1 MHILFVV
8 NDPPYGTERTY
19 NALRHANALAKAPDT
34 SVKIFL
40 MADAVQAARR
50 GQTTP
55 TGYYNLERMLTVAIR
70 QGTQCG
76 ACGSCMDARGVTD
89 EDLIVGV
96 HRSSMDELAAWTRD
110 ADKVLVY

>member
-1 MHILFVV
+1 
-8 NDPPYGTERTY
+8 
-19 NALRHANALAKAPDT
+19 
-34 SVKIFL
+34 

-55 TGYYNLERMLTVAIR
+55 TGYYNLERMLTIPVR
-70 QGTQCG
+70 QGSQCG

-89 EDLIVGV
+89 EDLVFGV
-96 HRSSMDELAAWTRD
+96 RRSSMDELAAWTRD

>member
-1 MHILFVV
+1 MQFLFVI

-19 NALRHANALAKAPDT
+19 NALRHANALAKAPET

-40 MADAVQAARR
+40 MADTVQAARR

-55 TGYYNLERMLTVAIR
+55 TGYYNLERMITIAVRL
-70 QGTQCG
+70 GTQCG
-76 ACGSCMDARGVTD
+76 ACGSCMDARGVTA
-89 EDLIVGV
+89 EDLIAGV
-96 HRSSMDELAAWTRD
+96 HRSSMDELAAWTRE

>member
-1 MHILFVV
+1 MQFLFAI

-55 TGYYNLERMLTVAIR
+55 TGYYNLERRSPSPFAWAPSAGPV
-70 QGTQCG
+70 
-76 ACGSCMDARGVTD
+76 
-89 EDLIVGV
+89 DL
-96 HRSSMDELAAWTRD
+96 AWTPE
-110 ADKVLVY
+110 V